1 MAEEGGGPTSG
12 VRLGLRVELKGQD
25 ELTDAQA
32 SRPHG
37 RGHTGTRDGAQS
49 DQGSVA
55 AGGRP
60 GSAAGSCIWN
70 PQPPSRAPG
79 AAARVAPGKC
89 SPRPRSHLP
98 CACTRGPARPT
109 DPDGTTPRA
118 QRWPVPGAG
127 RGLAGLAQRRPA
139 LPPHPSQRS
148 RAPHTSQDARRP
160 LPGYSPPPAGRRLL
174 PSCCRRST
182 HQLRPRLQGVAQ
194 SSVPDQQQERAGSW
208 GHTHVGRPPRPPSA
222 QALQVILRRATVRAP
237 PARRMHLHAGLHV
250 FSAAWPRP
258 WPCPCKWT
266 RSFSERKTAPRGASL
281 VSYG

>member
-79 AAARVAPGKC
+79 AAGCVC
-89 SPRPRSHLP
+89 
-98 CACTRGPARPT
+98 
-109 DPDGTTPRA
+109 PD
-118 QRWPVPGAG
+118 
-127 RGLAGLAQRRPA
+127 
-139 LPPHPSQRS
+139 
-148 RAPHTSQDARRP
+148 RP
-160 LPGYSPPPAGRRLL
+160 LPVWPRVSALPGPAHTSPVRARGGLPVQLTLTARHPVHSAGRSLGQEGVWPAW
-174 PSCCRRST
+174 PSDGPPSRPIPLREAEPHTRPKTHAVPSRGTVLHRRDVGSSRAAAT
-182 HQLRPRLQGVAQ
+182 ALRTSCAHAYREWLRAPSQTSSRSERGPGGTRTWVAPHGPRL
-194 SSVPDQQQERAGSW
+194 
-208 GHTHVGRPPRPPSA
+208 HKPS
-222 QALQVILRRATVRAP
+222 R
-237 PARRMHLHAGLHV
+237 
-250 FSAAWPRP
+250 
-258 WPCPCKWT
+258 
-266 RSFSERKTAPRGASL
+266 
-281 VSYG
+281 